1 MQNGSFLKPITMMKY
16 LSSKTNIN
24 YESCMNIAIWFDFEN
39 SQAFKK
45 TVNLEKSMLGK
56 TP

>member
-1 MQNGSFLKPITMMKY
+1 MQNGSSLKPITMMKY

-45 TVNLEKSMLGK
+45 TK
-56 TP
+56 